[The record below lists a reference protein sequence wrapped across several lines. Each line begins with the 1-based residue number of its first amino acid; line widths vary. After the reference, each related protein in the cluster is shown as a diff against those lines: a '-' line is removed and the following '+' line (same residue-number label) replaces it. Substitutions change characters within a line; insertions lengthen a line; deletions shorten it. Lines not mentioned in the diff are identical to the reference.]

1 MKPRGMIEVSSWT
14 DDKTPNHK
22 GGFTMNLTQNERL
35 NQVTADTLVVGVD
48 IGSQVH
54 YARAIDW
61 RGFEFTKRA
70 FRFNN
75 TGIGFLTFLRWLDE
89 MMQNTDMKK
98 VIVGC
103 EPTGCYWLTFQNFLS
118 GHGVMLVTVN
128 PYSVKRSGELDDNSP
143 EKSDLKDPKTI
154 AGLVKDGRYST
165 SYLPTGIYAEIRE
178 AFVCRDM
185 IMKQHVRL
193 SNQIQGWLQKY
204 FPEYFECYK
213 DWDST
218 SGLMVLKDAPLPQD
232 IIKLGADGINQ
243 IWREAKVR
251 AAGIKRATTLIEAAQ
266 DSVGL
271 EGGEAARLEIWILIN
286 DYMAKV
292 EQLKRLDEY
301 LEQKVMEVPNV
312 EKLLAMKGV
321 GLSTVIG
328 FVAEVGDIGRFTDPK
343 QIQKLAGLEITKKSS
358 GKKKGQ
364 PGISKRGR
372 KKLRRTMYE
381 SARALINW
389 NPAFLDVFLY
399 YRTRQR
405 NPLGSMQA
413 KIAVACKAI
422 RVFYVILQTGCDFDE
437 ERFRGDIIRP
447 EAA

>member
-1 MKPRGMIEVSSWT
+1 
-14 DDKTPNHK
+14 
-22 GGFTMNLTQNERL
+22 MNLTQNDRL

-48 IGSQVH
+48 IGSETH
-54 YARAIDW
+54 FARCFDW
-61 RGFEFTKRA
+61 RGYEFSKRA

-75 TGIGFLTFLRWLDE
+75 TKVGFLTFIRWVEE
-89 MMQNTDMKK
+89 MMKKTEKTK

-103 EPTGCYWLTFQNFLS
+103 EPTGCYWLTFQKFLTDRDIL
-118 GHGVMLVTVN
+118 LVTVN
-128 PYSVKRSGELDDNSP
+128 PYSVKKCKELDDNSP

-154 AGLVKDGRYST
+154 AGLVREGRYST
-165 SYLPTGIYAEIRE
+165 PYLPEGVYAEIRE
-178 AFVCRDM
+178 AQVCRDQ

-204 FPEYFECYK
+204 FPEYLECYK

-218 SGLMVLKDAPLPQD
+218 SGLMVLKNAPLPQD
-232 IIKLGADGINQ
+232 IIKLGAGGINQ

-251 AAGIKRATTLIEAAQ
+251 AAGIKRATTLVEAAQ
-266 DSVGL
+266 NSVGL
-271 EGGEAARLEIWILIN
+271 EGGEAARLEIWILVN
-286 DYMAKV
+286 DYISKV
-292 EQLKRLDEY
+292 EQLDRLDAFLKE
-301 LEQKVMEVPNV
+301 KIMEVPNV
-312 EKLLAMKGV
+312 EKLLAIKGV

-343 QIQKLAGLEITKKSS
+343 QVQKLAGLEITKISS
-358 GKKKGQ
+358 GKRKGQ

-372 KKLRRTMYE
+372 RKLRRTMFE

-389 NPAFLDVFLY
+389 NPAFLEVFLY
-399 YRTRQR
+399 YRNREHR
-405 NPLGSMQA
+405 PLGSMQA

-422 RVFYVILQTGCDFDE
+422 RVFFVIMQTGCDFDE
-437 ERFRGDIIRP
+437 ERFRKDILRP